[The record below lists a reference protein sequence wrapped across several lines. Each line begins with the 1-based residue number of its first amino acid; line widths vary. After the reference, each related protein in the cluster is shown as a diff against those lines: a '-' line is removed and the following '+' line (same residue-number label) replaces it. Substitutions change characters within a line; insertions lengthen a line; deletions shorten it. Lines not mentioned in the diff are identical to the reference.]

1 MSSKLL
7 LKNSVFSFLI
17 ILLFIILTTGFYEQ
31 ANDFKLFYLTGY
43 SSQDIEIDSSEK
55 LTGIVLGTH
64 PYVLDSVSPN
74 IYQIASFQYFIEK
87 TFIQNLSL
95 MLPCI
100 HRGPPKTV

>member
-7 LKNSVFSFLI
+7 HKNYVFSFLI
-17 ILLFIILTTGFYEQ
+17 ILFFITLTTGAYEQ
-31 ANDFKLFYLTGY
+31 ANDFKHFYLTGY

-55 LTGIVLGTH
+55 LTGIALGAH
-64 PYVLDSVSPN
+64 PYVLDSVSPD
-74 IYQIASFQYFIEK
+74 IYQFASFHYFIEK

-100 HRGPPKTV
+100 YRGPPKTA